1 MPKPRTLLLDA
12 TFRITDR
19 GLVLAT
25 QQWSGVIRVGQRVLL
40 PDGRGGVRAERIT
53 AIETGRKTDDKG
65 QPVSW
70 IGILLGEL
78 PENEIAEVQAQLRTG
93 EVLTVDDSERTA

>member
-1 MPKPRTLLLDA
+1 MAETLLLDA
-12 TFRITDR
+12 AFRITNR

-40 PDGRGGVRAERIT
+40 PDGHGGVRAERIT
-53 AIETGRKTDDKG
+53 GIETGRKTDNNG
-65 QPVSW
+65 QPVVW

-78 PENEIAEVQAQLRTG
+78 PENEIAKVQAELRTG
-93 EVLTVDDSERTA
+93 ELLTVEDSERAA